1 MLLGVSERTK
11 VMDSARDVA
20 AASDAVISPR
30 LWATCTLR
38 ELCPIGFKPG
48 IGEAFEGPFAESFEP
63 SDKMEKLLVQRRNS
77 TGATVSGRSTI
88 CFPAV
93 VQSVHRRNLCNRLL
107 HRKHWWKLRSYYFG
121 SCMHVCCNK
130 PPRYHGLWHDRRFAS
145 QQLEHSSEE
154 PVQQAPPM
162 NVGES
167 FAATALV
174 HVCMCGLVLSI
185 KFHHITCF

>member
-1 MLLGVSERTK
+1 MQQATTQETLVE
-11 VMDSARDVA
+11 
-20 AASDAVISPR
+20 ASQLYTI
-30 LWATCTLR
+30 
-38 ELCPIGFKPG
+38 
-48 IGEAFEGPFAESFEP
+48 
-63 SDKMEKLLVQRRNS
+63 LV
-77 TGATVSGRSTI
+77 
-88 CFPAV
+88 
-93 VQSVHRRNLCNRLL
+93 
-107 HRKHWWKLRSYYFG
+107 
-121 SCMHVCCNK
+121 HVCMCSATSR
-130 PPRYHGLWHDRRFAS
+130 PCRYHGLWHDRRFAS